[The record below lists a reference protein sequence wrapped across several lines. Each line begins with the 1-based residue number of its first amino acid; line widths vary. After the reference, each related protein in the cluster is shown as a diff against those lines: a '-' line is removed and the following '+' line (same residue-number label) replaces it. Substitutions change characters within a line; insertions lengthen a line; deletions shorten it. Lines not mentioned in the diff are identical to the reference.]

1 MKKWVIF
8 WGLGFSGMAALI
20 YEIHWTRE
28 ISLVIGSTTYA
39 LSTVLAAFLSGLAA
53 GAFFGGKM
61 SVKRDPF
68 LVFGYLQFLIA
79 VTVLIVHFINNNLS
93 PFFAWMFYSF
103 RDFPT
108 VFFLVQYVSVF
119 LLILIPT
126 FLMGAS
132 FPFAMKAYAKDFN
145 KVSEDAGSLYSV
157 NTVGSVLGAILCGF
171 ILIPYLGLG
180 KTEIFATLINLTVA
194 LFTFS
199 ILKNYGRLIAVSGSY
214 VFILIVYLWMPSQHS
229 LFNLYYANRLV
240 SYDVFEKTEDKYDI
254 IWEKDDVEGTVQVAL
269 GGDIPNYGI
278 RIKGK
283 PEGTLKHVNDPKQL
297 LMAYLPIASRPQ
309 AKSFLKIGLG
319 PGVTLFTASQFK
331 TITSLDAVEIN
342 GAVVEAVEKFFY
354 PSLFTDARINFIVD
368 DARSYLS
375 WTDKKYD
382 IITSQPSD
390 PTDHSSGYLFTREFY
405 EIVRSKLTLDGIYC
419 QFIPF
424 YLLGK
429 TGTDIIVK
437 TFSMVFPN
445 VYGWNLNERGSI
457 LLIGSLL
464 PNKDHAD
471 IISKRIEEF
480 DTSLKYTFFYGAG
493 PEQLRQ
499 VARQKHIPVN
509 TDDNDIIE
517 FIAAKNLLC
526 TSNC

>member
-1 MKKWVIF
+1 VKKWVIF

-53 GAFFGGKM
+53 GAFIGGKM

-68 LVFGYLQFLIA
+68 LVFGYLQFAIS
-79 VTVLIVHFINNNLS
+79 VTALFIHFINNNLS
-93 PFFAWMFYSF
+93 PFFAWTYYSF
-103 RDFPT
+103 KDYPS
-108 VFFLVQYVSVF
+108 VFFLVQYITVF
-119 LLILIPT
+119 LIILIPT
-126 FLMGAS
+126 SLMGAS
-132 FPFAMKAYAKDFN
+132 FPFAMKAYAKDFD
-145 KVSEDAGSLYSV
+145 KVSEDAGSLYSI

-180 KTEIFATLINLTVA
+180 KTEILATLINLTVA
-194 LFTFS
+194 LFTF
-199 ILKNYGRLIAVSGSY
+199 LMMKNYGRMIAVSGAY
-214 VFILIVYLWMPSQHS
+214 VIVLIMYLSIPSHHS
-229 LFNLYYANRLV
+229 LFNLYYANRLL
-240 SYDVFEKTEDKYDI
+240 SYDAYEKSSDKYKI
-254 IWEKDDVEGTVQVAL
+254 IWEKEDVEGTVQVAL
-269 GGDIPNYGI
+269 GGDLPNYGI

-297 LMAYLPIASRPQ
+297 LMAYLPIASRPE

-319 PGVTLFTASQFK
+319 PGVTLFTASQLK
-331 TITSLDAVEIN
+331 TITTLDAVEIN
-342 GAVVEAVEKFFY
+342 GAVVEAVQKFFY

-368 DARSYLS
+368 DARRYLS

-390 PTDHSSGYLFTREFY
+390 PTDQSSGYLFTKEFY
-405 EIVRSKLTLDGIYC
+405 EIVRSKLSTDGIYC

-437 TFSMVFPN
+437 TFATVFPN
-445 VYGWNLNERGSI
+445 VYGWNLNEKGSL

-471 IISKRIEEF
+471 TISKRVLAYNN
-480 DTSLKYTFFYGAG
+480 TLKYAFFYGAG

-499 VARQKHIPVN
+499 VAMQKDIPVN
-509 TDDNDIIE
+509 TDDKDLIE
-517 FIAAKNLLC
+517 FIAARNLLC
-526 TSNC
+526 TTNC